1 MCYDLRFPVWC
12 RNRGDY
18 DLMLLVANWP
28 SKRVAHWLSLLESR
42 AIENQSYVIGVN
54 RVGEDGNGFQYP
66 GRSVVHD
73 PLGACVAD
81 LGAEEECRLV
91 ELALTRVSAARAEFP
106 FQADADPFELL

>member
-1 MCYDLRFPVWC
+1 
-12 RNRGDY
+12 
-18 DLMLLVANWP
+18 MLLVANWP

-66 GRSVVHD
+66 GRSVV
-73 PLGACVAD
+73 
-81 LGAEEECRLV
+81 RLV

>member
-1 MCYDLRFPVWC
+1 
-12 RNRGDY
+12 
-18 DLMLLVANWP
+18 MLLVANWP

-81 LGAEEECRLV
+81 RLV